1 MSSFTTAV
9 VSSSN
14 PRQSRAQSVPSGP
27 RAGTSGGSRAAGIRY
42 GDDFRSTRRGERVAG
57 LWTPGLLQRLQE
69 PLTRY
74 HE

>member
-1 MSSFTTAV
+1 MSSFATAF

-14 PRQSRAQSVPSGP
+14 PRQSRAQFVPSGP
-27 RAGTSGGSRAAGIRY
+27 RAGTSGGSRAAGPRY
-42 GDDFRSTRRGERVAG
+42 RDDFLVTRRAELAAG
-57 LWTPGLLQRLQE
+57 LWTPGLLERLQE

>member
-1 MSSFTTAV
+1 MSSFATAV

-14 PRQSRAQSVPSGP
+14 PRTSRAQFSPS
-27 RAGTSGGSRAAGIRY
+27 GSRAGSAGDGRADHRRV
-42 GDDFRSTRRGERVAG
+42 DDGRAHRRERFAAG
-57 LWTPGLLQRLQE
+57 LWTPGLLERLHE